1 MRVPLQFRA
10 LLIALLM
17 LPLSGCFFRSHR
29 VAPRLGAASLKEAT
43 KDQLISIIDTEAAK
57 IQTLNATVD
66 ISAEVGGAKKGKVT
80 DYQDIRGYLLVREPE
95 MLRLIGLFPVVRNT
109 AFDMVSDGT
118 EFKLSIPVQKKFIT
132 GSNNILQP
140 TTASLENLR
149 PQVIF
154 DALLLHQIDPKTEI
168 AVLENGTEEV
178 LDPKTHKN
186 ADQPDYMVTVIRKGQ
201 DGWYLNR
208 KIVFSRV
215 DLLPHRQLVYDKQ
228 GNIATDARYEKFQS
242 FNGANFPA
250 TIQIIR
256 PQEEYS
262 IILTIVKMTINQAL
276 RDDQFALA
284 QPPGSQLVDLD
295 KQQPTGLRAA
305 DGHNALAA
313 PQKNPP
319 KKKP

>member
-1 MRVPLQFRA
+1 MRALPQFRA
-10 LLIALLM
+10 LLVALLM
-17 LPLSGCFFRSHR
+17 VPLAGCFFRSHR
-29 VAPRLGAASLKEAT
+29 LAPRVGTAALKEAT
-43 KDQLISIIDTEAAK
+43 KDQLVSIINTEAAK

-66 ISAEVGGAKKGKVT
+66 ISAEVGGANKGKVT

-118 EFKLSIPVQKKFIT
+118 EFKLSIPVQRKFIT
-132 GSNNILQP
+132 GRNDILQP

-154 DALLLHQIDPKTEI
+154 DALLLHQIDPRTEI
-168 AVLENGTEEV
+168 AVLENGTEQV
-178 LDPKTHKN
+178 LDPKTHKMVEEPN
-186 ADQPDYMVTVIRKGQ
+186 YMVTVIRKGQ
-201 DGWYLNR
+201 EGWYLNR

-215 DLLPHRQLVYDKQ
+215 DLLPHRQIVYDKQ
-228 GNIATDARYEKFQS
+228 GNIATDAHYEKFEN
-242 FNGANFPA
+242 FNGVNFPA

-262 IILTIVKMTINQAL
+262 IILTIVKMTINQPL

-284 QPPGSQLVDLD
+284 QPPGSQLIDLD
-295 KQQPTGLRAA
+295 KQQSTGLRAS
-305 DGHNALAA
+305 DGHSAVA
-313 PQKNPP
+313 PKTPP